1 MGQQRKEREQVETRE
16 KKLNEYETHEL
27 VEELTKREGITAQW
41 AEPHEDKKF
50 SISGPA
56 LVLIVID

>member
-1 MGQQRKEREQVETRE
+1 METRE

-41 AEPHEDKKF
+41 AEPHEEKKF